1 VNTTNRT
8 SRPSRPDFLARLQSA
23 LPLLIVYFALAALY
37 AWQASRRP
45 VPTIFTDELELTQLS
60 RSIAHTGEAARR
72 GVPYGLATL
81 LAYFLA
87 PVWWLGSTS
96 AAYATAK
103 VLLVL
108 TMTATVFPAYAL
120 ARLVVSPWYALA
132 AAGSAIAVPA
142 LAYSPIL
149 VEEPLAYPLATVS
162 LWLIA
167 RTLVR
172 PTWGRAGLAALAC
185 AVAALTRSQLAV
197 LFVVLVLAL
206 LWLAWES
213 DSGRRWRSTWS
224 TWDWLGSLVLLVGI
238 AVGFSAL
245 VGHLSQSWV
254 ITTSTYKGRIFDH
267 AAWSLGALAI
277 GIGVLPAVAG
287 ISALARPKH
296 ETRTPETRAFV
307 VTSFVALAVFVWYA
321 GIKGAYISTVFAT
334 IVAERNLIYLAPV
347 LFAATALAFQRGIGR
362 WWAVAGATILV
373 LYVVPGTPLHLSQYP
388 YYEAHGL
395 SIADFANRE
404 LGWSEESIKRAL
416 WLICFLALG
425 VVMALRLLRR
435 NSRPFV
441 AVAGVA
447 AVAVVA
453 WSLTAEVYAA
463 NGERNLSAQID
474 RGLPKPYDWVDDDTR
489 GGSVVVIG
497 QGITDATNIWETE
510 FFNKS
515 IRKMWSLD
523 GSAQKVGGPILTP
536 DLSADNGSLTPNPET
551 HYALALNGIELQ
563 APLVRQVG
571 KDRLYRLDGRPLKL
585 AAAVTGLESDG
596 WMSAPDAQS
605 PATASYT
612 RYDVSHDGPGF
623 AVGRLSRVASCGKDM
638 PGRATVK
645 IGPVGIGPDKQPTIK
660 HVTAIWPRPAEA
672 ARGENIVHQCRTT
685 GFALP
690 APTVPWRLEISITP
704 TFVPRELDPKRFSDT
719 RHLGAVLKGVGFQPL
734 FGD

>member
-1 VNTTNRT
+1 VNTTSRA
-8 SRPSRPDFLARLQSA
+8 SRPKRPDFLARLQSA

-60 RSIAHTGEAARR
+60 RSFAHTGEAARR

-81 LAYFLA
+81 VAYFLA

-108 TMTATVFPAYAL
+108 AMTATIFPAYAL

-172 PTWGRAGLAALAC
+172 ATWGRAGLAALAC
-185 AVAALTRSQLAV
+185 ALAALTRSQLAI
-197 LFVVLVLAL
+197 LFVVLALAL
-206 LWLAWES
+206 LWLAW
-213 DSGRRWRSTWS
+213 DSEAGRRWRSTWS
-224 TWDWLGSLVLLVGI
+224 TWDWLGSLVLLIGI
-238 AVGFSAL
+238 VVGFSAL

-296 ETRTPETRAFV
+296 EPRTPETRAFV
-307 VTSFVALAVFVWYA
+307 VTSFVALAVFIWYA

-347 LFAATALAFQRGIGR
+347 LFAGTALALQRGVGR
-362 WWAVAGATILV
+362 WWAVAGAAILV

-404 LGWSEESIKRAL
+404 LGWSEQSIKRAL
-416 WLICFLALG
+416 WLICFLALA
-425 VVMALRLLRR
+425 VVVALRLLRR

-453 WSLTAEVYAA
+453 WSLTTEVYAA
-463 NGERNLSAQID
+463 DGERNLSTQVD
-474 RGLPKPYDWVDDDTR
+474 RGLPKPYDWVDQATG
-489 GGSVVVIG
+489 GGSVVVLG
-497 QGITDATNIWETE
+497 QGITDPTNIWETE
-510 FFNKS
+510 FFNTS
-515 IRKMWSLD
+515 IAKMWSLD
-523 GSAQKVGGPILTP
+523 GTAQKVGGPILTP
-536 DLSADNGSLTPNPET
+536 DLQADNGRLTPNPGT
-551 HYALALNGIELQ
+551 QYALALNGIELQ

-571 KDRLYRLDGRPLKL
+571 NDRLYRLDDRPLKL

-596 WMSAPDAQS
+596 WMSAPDANS
-605 PATASYT
+605 PAKASYT

-734 FGD
+734 FGG